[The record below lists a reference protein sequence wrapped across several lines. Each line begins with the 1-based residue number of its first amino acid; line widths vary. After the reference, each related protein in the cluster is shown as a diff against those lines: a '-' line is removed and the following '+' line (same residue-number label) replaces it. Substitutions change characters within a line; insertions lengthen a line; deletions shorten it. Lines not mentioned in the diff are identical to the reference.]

1 MVYCSKNLAGTNGIS
16 AHDECVY
23 IEVVF
28 AKDRFESQAARSTSI
43 T

>member
-1 MVYCSKNLAGTNGIS
+1 MVYCSKNLAGTNGIP
-16 AHDECVY
+16 AHDERVY

-28 AKDRFESQAARSTSI
+28 VKDRFESQAARSTSI